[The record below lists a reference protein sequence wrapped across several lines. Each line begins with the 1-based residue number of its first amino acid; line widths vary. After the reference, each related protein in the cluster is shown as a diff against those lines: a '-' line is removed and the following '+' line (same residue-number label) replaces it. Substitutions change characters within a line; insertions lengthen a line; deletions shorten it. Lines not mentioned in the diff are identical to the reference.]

1 MADIEITI
9 SDVGG
14 AQRAEATVPDNA
26 PVIRVIV
33 GLVKALNLPVNGP
46 DGTPLSYKLHHIESG
61 RQLKDESTLAEGGV
75 VSGHN
80 VRLIPEIV
88 AG

>member
-1 MADIEITI
+1 MADVDLTI

-14 AQRAEATVPDNA
+14 AQRAEATVPDNV

-33 GLVKALNLPVNGP
+33 GLVRELNLPVNGP

-61 RQLKDESTLAEGGV
+61 RQLRDEGTLAESGV
-75 VSGHN
+75 KSGDN